1 MNKVWVG
8 FLNYL
13 IEKVVHV
20 AKGSYICMVA
30 NGIAY

>member
-13 IEKVVHV
+13 IEEVVHA
-20 AKGSYICMVA
+20 AKGSYICVA
-30 NGIAY
+30 TNGIAY